1 MNRGRF
7 LAILAAVL
15 AALAGL
21 WPVTVAGH
29 PVDVAQTCH
38 AGAAIGEDWRAIA
51 ADPAR
56 WRCDG
61 AGYSLKPEI
70 TLTRYVLQHGQGAAH
85 PRSFVAH
92 YGKFAAITLIALD
105 RDGTARLRT
114 YPMDAVH
121 RINAGPFFSARL
133 PQVGPET
140 VAVYAMIERP
150 WIDHTLVQQHLDDD
164 PLGSG
169 WPIGEV
175 SLLAM
180 ICGIILVPLLLNA
193 AFYWALP
200 ERYVLWH
207 LLMVVST
214 LVQGTIVS
222 GLITQIGAVPLSV
235 EVALSDLSFATL
247 LAGALMFLRAFVEPG
262 TLSRSLSR
270 AMLIQAPLAVV
281 VVAVVTLLLPAA
293 RPVGI
298 LAVHLVMLPGVL
310 LLLAAMIGA
319 RRRGSHLVLFQ
330 IIGWT
335 PVLLVSIWRIGSFA
349 FSAVPSEAPIAF
361 HAALAFEV
369 LVTAVAIIS
378 RFAILRRERDQAR
391 DRFEQ
396 LEGEAGRDPLT
407 GLLNRRGIEAR
418 FDELRAAGFDTLAVI
433 DLDHFKAVN
442 DACGHAVGD
451 SVLAATGLALRN
463 DPDLIAWR
471 LGGEE
476 FLLMLRGR
484 NAAARAEARRQ
495 AIPTRVAALVPGLPG
510 PVTASMGLV
519 ELPRGAMLATSY
531 AELYARADQLLY
543 EAKHAGRNRMVAEK
557 LTVFM
562 GKDRRRKVA

>member
-1 MNRGRF
+1 MNLGGF
-7 LAILAAVL
+7 PAILAALL
-15 AALAGL
+15 AVLAGL
-21 WPVTVAGH
+21 WPVTATGR
-29 PVDVAQTCH
+29 PVPVAQTCH
-38 AGAAIGEDWRAIA
+38 AGATIAENWRAVA

-61 AGYSLKPEI
+61 AGYSVRPEVTLIRYDLKNGE
-70 TLTRYVLQHGQGAAH
+70 Q

-92 YGKFAAITLIALD
+92 YGKFERIELIALD
-105 RDGTARLRT
+105 RDGTARLRS
-114 YPMDAVH
+114 YPMDRVH
-121 RINAGPFFSARL
+121 RIDAGPFFSAAL
-133 PQVGPET
+133 PQVGPQT
-140 VAVYAMIERP
+140 VAVIARIERP
-150 WIDHTLVQQHLDDD
+150 WIDLMLIQHHLDSE

-175 SLLAM
+175 AVLAM
-180 ICGIILVPLLLNA
+180 ICGILLVPLLLNA

-207 LLMVVST
+207 LVMVGST
-214 LVQGTIVS
+214 LVQAAILT
-222 GLITQIGAVPLSV
+222 GLSANLVALPLSV
-235 EVALSDLSFATL
+235 EVAISDLSFATL
-247 LAGALMFLRAFVEPG
+247 SASALMFLRTFLEPG
-262 TLSRSLSR
+262 MLSRALSR
-270 AMLIQAPLAVV
+270 AMVVQAPLGIAVAV
-281 VVAVVTLLLPAA
+281 VVTLLLPAA
-293 RPVGI
+293 RPVGV
-298 LAVHLVMLPGVL
+298 LVLHLTLLPGIL
-310 LLLAAMIGA
+310 LLLAAMIDA
-319 RRRGSHLVLFQ
+319 RLRGSRAVLFQ
-330 IIGWT
+330 IVGWT
-335 PVLLVSIWRIGSFA
+335 PVLLVAIWRIGSFV
-349 FSAVPSEAPIAF
+349 FGAVPSEAAIAY

-418 FDELRAAGFDTLAVI
+418 YDELRRAGFDTLAVV

-451 SVLAATGLALRN
+451 SVLAATGLALRD

-484 NAAARAEARRQ
+484 NALARAEARRR

-510 PVTASMGLV
+510 PVTASMGVV
-519 ELPRGAMLATSY
+519 ELPRGAMLATGY
-531 AELYARADQLLY
+531 GELYARADRLLY
-543 EAKHAGRNRMVAEK
+543 EAKHGGRNRMVAEK
-557 LTVFM
+557 LTVFV
-562 GKDRRRKVA
+562 GKERRRNAA

>member
-7 LAILAAVL
+7 LAILAAFL

-21 WPVTVAGH
+21 WPVTAAGRPVA
-29 PVDVAQTCH
+29 VAQTCH
-38 AGAAIGEDWRAIA
+38 AGAEIGEDWRGVA

-61 AGYSLKPEI
+61 AGYSLNPDVSLI
-70 TLTRYVLQHGQGAAH
+70 RYDLQHRQDAAY
-85 PRSFVAH
+85 PLSFVAH

-121 RINAGPFFSARL
+121 RIDAGPFFSAQL
-133 PQVGPET
+133 PQVGPQT
-140 VAVYAMIERP
+140 VAVYAKIERP
-150 WIDHTLVQQHLDDD
+150 WIDHTLTEQHLDDE

-169 WPIGEV
+169 WPIGEI

-180 ICGIILVPLLLNA
+180 ICGIVLVPLLLNA

-207 LLMVVST
+207 LLMVAST
-214 LVQGTIVS
+214 LVQVTILS
-222 GLITQIGAVPLSV
+222 GLSAQIGAVPLSV

-247 LAGALMFLRAFVEPG
+247 SAGALMFLRAFVEPG
-262 TLSRSLSR
+262 TLSRPLSR

-298 LAVHLVMLPGVL
+298 LVVHLVMLPGVL
-310 LLLAAMIGA
+310 LLLAAMIDA

-335 PVLLVSIWRIGSFA
+335 PVLIVAIWRIGSFV

-407 GLLNRRGIEAR
+407 GLHNRRGIEAR
-418 FDELRAAGFDTLAVI
+418 FDELRRAGFDTLAVV
-433 DLDHFKAVN
+433 DLDHFKDIN

-451 SVLAATGLALRN
+451 SVLAATGLALRD
-463 DPDLIAWR
+463 DPELIA
-471 LGGEE
+471 
-476 FLLMLRGR
+476 
-484 NAAARAEARRQ
+484 
-495 AIPTRVAALVPGLPG
+495 
-510 PVTASMGLV
+510 
-519 ELPRGAMLATSY
+519 
-531 AELYARADQLLY
+531 
-543 EAKHAGRNRMVAEK
+543 
-557 LTVFM
+557 
-562 GKDRRRKVA
+562 

>member
-1 MNRGRF
+1 MNLGGF
-7 LAILAAVL
+7 PAILAAVL

-21 WPVTVAGH
+21 WPVTAAGR
-29 PVDVAQTCH
+29 PVPVAQTCH
-38 AGAAIGEDWRAIA
+38 AGAEIGEDWRVVA

-61 AGYSLKPEI
+61 AGYSLKPDVSLI
-70 TLTRYVLQHGQGAAH
+70 RYDLQNGEQ

-92 YGKFAAITLIALD
+92 YGKFERIELIALD
-105 RDGTARLRT
+105 RDGTARLRS

-121 RINAGPFFSARL
+121 RLNAGPFFSAQL
-133 PQVGPET
+133 PQVGPQT
-140 VAVYAMIERP
+140 VAVYAKIERP
-150 WIDHTLVQQHLDDD
+150 WIDHTLAEQHLDDE

-175 SLLAM
+175 AVLAM
-180 ICGIILVPLLLNA
+180 ICGILLVPLLLNA

-207 LLMVVST
+207 LVMVGST
-214 LVQGTIVS
+214 LVQAAILT
-222 GLITQIGAVPLSV
+222 GLSANLVALPLSV
-235 EVALSDLSFATL
+235 EVAISDLSFATL
-247 LAGALMFLRAFVEPG
+247 SAGALMFLRAFVEPG
-262 TLSRSLSR
+262 KLSPALSR
-270 AMLIQAPLAVV
+270 AMVVQAPLGIA
-281 VVAVVTLLLPAA
+281 VAVAVTLLLPAA
-293 RPVGI
+293 RPVGVLVLH
-298 LAVHLVMLPGVL
+298 LAMLPGIL
-310 LLLAAMIGA
+310 LLLAAMIDA
-319 RRRGSHLVLFQ
+319 RRRGSRLVLFQ

-335 PVLLVSIWRIGSFA
+335 PVLIVAIWRIGSFV
-349 FSAVPSEAPIAF
+349 FSAVPSEAPIAY

-369 LVTAVAIIS
+369 LVTSVAIIS

-418 FDELRAAGFDTLAVI
+418 FDELRRAGFDTLAVV
-433 DLDHFKAVN
+433 DLDHFKDIN

-451 SVLAATGLALRN
+451 SVLAATGLALRD

-476 FLLMLRGR
+476 FLLLLRGR
-484 NAAARAEARRQ
+484 NALARAEARRQ

-510 PVTASMGLV
+510 PVTASMGVV
-519 ELPRGAMLATSY
+519 ELPRGAMLATAY
-531 AELYARADQLLY
+531 GELYARADRLLY
-543 EAKHAGRNRMVAEK
+543 EAKHGGRNRMVAEK
-557 LTVFM
+557 LTVFV
-562 GKDRRRKVA
+562 GKERRRNAA